1 MRSNRRCPCRQ
12 CSYSPL
18 LRIRNK
24 PPRRAFCSTRE
35 DLWNSRCFEV
45 RNCIGIENSSR
56 FTVGERA
63 LKTLSDFN
71 PHLSV
76 ARGQQQQYA
85 GIIVLIAYAP
95 FTRQSY
101 RIAFNISAA
110 EALNR
115 DNYYLRLC
123 LFVQLLAESLNGAFV
138 LIGETR
144 GKIVDEKVACGRRVI
159 VLRLCG
165 HFVVIGK
172 AWGEKL
178 LAGNGCSLI
187 AAAGRAVS
195 KTIKSETS
203 SAPAPIVFFMA
214 YLPKSTEGTVAAS
227 AVAVK

>member
-1 MRSNRRCPCRQ
+1 MRPGKIKVISTRTVIIIITARSIFRPRNLMRSNRRCPCRQ

-24 PPRRAFCSTRE
+24 PPRRAFVALAKTCGIVAV
-35 DLWNSRCFEV
+35 FEV

-123 LFVQLLAESLNGAFV
+123 LLYS
-138 LIGETR
+138 
-144 GKIVDEKVACGRRVI
+144 
-159 VLRLCG
+159 
-165 HFVVIGK
+165 
-172 AWGEKL
+172 
-178 LAGNGCSLI
+178 SSP
-187 AAAGRAVS
+187 RA
-195 KTIKSETS
+195 
-203 SAPAPIVFFMA
+203 
-214 YLPKSTEGTVAAS
+214 
-227 AVAVK
+227 